1 MFIVILSGVWVE
13 TIPDPIDDKGPYDL
27 IRIKKP
33 LTPEVPNPDF
43 PPNTKSIG
51 FPSGVLFKE

>member
-1 MFIVILSGVWVE
+1 ME
-13 TIPDPIDDKGPYDL
+13 TIPDPIDDKSPYDL

-43 PPNTKSIG
+43 PPTQN
-51 FPSGVLFKE
+51 L

>member
-13 TIPDPIDDKGPYDL
+13 TFRDPIDDKGPYDL

-33 LTPEVPNPDF
+33 LTPGVPNPDF
-43 PPNTKSIG
+43 PQHKIYRVPLGGS
-51 FPSGVLFKE
+51 F